1 MCDVSDTTNCVLGT
15 NYYPL
20 FIAISVIPNTWD
32 SSFATSAAI
41 SGALAAEVKAGTWAK
56 L

>member
-15 NYYPL
+15 TYYPL
-20 FIAISVIPNTWD
+20 FVAISVIPNTWD
-32 SSFATSAAI
+32 ADFTTSASI
-41 SGALAAEVKAGTWAK
+41 SGALAAEVSAGTWAN